1 MVKQIMHV
9 AKQRQNTSNNIKI
22 TNCKMDKTK
31 ENYLV
36 EHLRSIQDF
45 PKKGINF
52 RDVTTLFKDAK
63 CLEIMEEELYKIY
76 KDKGITKV
84 VALESRGY
92 IMGAILA
99 RKLNA
104 GFVMVR
110 KPGKLPAKTISEEYE
125 KEYGTDRIEMHEDA
139 LCSDDVVLIHD
150 DLLATGGT
158 MKATVNMVKRFNP
171 KACYIN
177 FLIEIRDEGLAGREF
192 IGDDT
197 PTDVLINV

>member
-1 MVKQIMHV
+1 MFHVKHSRFILSYFSKIDRMVKQIMHV

-92 IMGAILA
+92 IM
-99 RKLNA
+99 
-104 GFVMVR
+104 
-110 KPGKLPAKTISEEYE
+110 
-125 KEYGTDRIEMHEDA
+125 
-139 LCSDDVVLIHD
+139 
-150 DLLATGGT
+150 
-158 MKATVNMVKRFNP
+158 
-171 KACYIN
+171 
-177 FLIEIRDEGLAGREF
+177 
-192 IGDDT
+192 
-197 PTDVLINV
+197 

>member
-1 MVKQIMHV
+1 M
-9 AKQRQNTSNNIKI
+9 N
-22 TNCKMDKTK
+22 K
-31 ENYLV
+31 ETLKKS
-36 EHLRSIQDF
+36 LREIPDF
-45 PKKGINF
+45 PKPGILF
-52 RDVTTLFKDAK
+52 YDVTTLFKNPE
-63 CLEIMEEELYKIY
+63 CLQSIIDELYEMY

-197 PTDVLINV
+197 PIDVLINV